1 MQISV
6 KELSKLLN
14 GEVVGD
20 ESALLNTVAKIEEGK
35 PGALS
40 FLANPKYEPHI
51 YTTNS
56 TAVLVNRTFTPT
68 EKLTTTLIKVDDAY
82 QAFTFLLE
90 QFANVGKGA
99 AGVDKSAV
107 VESSAK
113 VDSSTFVGALAYI
126 GHEAVVGANCQIHPQ
141 VYIGA
146 GVKVGNNVTLYP
158 GVKIYHLCTI
168 GDNCIIHAGTVI
180 GSDGFGFAPLPDR
193 SYKKIPQTG
202 NVIVESDVE
211 IGANCTIDRATMG
224 STIIRKG
231 AKLDNLIQI
240 AHNVEIGEHTVMAS
254 QSGVAGSTK
263 IGKYCV
269 IGGQVGFA
277 GHITVADGSQFGAQ
291 SGIGGNVTNENGR
304 WFGSPAIELRQA
316 LKAGVVY
323 RNLPELEKRVQELEK
338 RLKDLNKEQ

>member
-6 KELSKLLN
+6 KELSKLLQ

-20 ESALLNTVAKIEEGK
+20 ENALLNTVAKIEEGQS
-35 PGALS
+35 GALS

-51 YTTNS
+51 YTTQS
-56 TAVLVNRTFTPT
+56 TAVLVNRTFTP
-68 EKLTTTLIKVDDAY
+68 ESPITTTLIKVDDAY

-90 QFANVGKGA
+90 QFANVSKGA

-107 VESSAK
+107 IEASAK
-113 VDSSTFVGALAYI
+113 VHSSTFVGALTYI
-126 GHEAVVGANCQIHPQ
+126 GQEAEVGEKCQIHPQ

-146 GVKVGNNVTLYP
+146 GVKIGNNVTLFP

-168 GDNCIIHAGTVI
+168 GDNCILHAGTVI

-202 NVIVESDVE
+202 NVIVEADVE

-224 STIIRKG
+224 STVIRKG
-231 AKLDNLIQI
+231 AKLDNLVQV
-240 AHNVEIGEHTVMAS
+240 AHNVEIGEHTVIAS
-254 QSGVAGSTK
+254 QSGIAGSTK

-277 GHITVADGSQFGAQ
+277 GHITIADGSQFGAQ
-291 SGIGGNVTNENGR
+291 SGVGGNITQTNGR

-323 RNLPELEKRVQELEK
+323 RNLPELEKRVLALEK
-338 RLKDLNKEQ
+338 LLKEKK

>member
-6 KELSKLLN
+6 KELSKLLQ

-20 ESALLNTVAKIEEGK
+20 ENALLNTVAKIEEGH

-51 YTTNS
+51 YTTQS
-56 TAVLVNRTFTPT
+56 TAVLVNRTFNP
-68 EKLTTTLIKVDDAY
+68 ESPIATTLIKVDDAY

-107 VESSAK
+107 VEASAK
-113 VDSSTFVGALAYI
+113 VHSSTFVGALTYI
-126 GHEAVVGANCQIHPQ
+126 GQEAEVGEKCQIHPQ

-146 GVKVGNNVTLYP
+146 GVKIGNNVTLYP

-168 GDNCIIHAGTVI
+168 GDNCIIHSGTVI

-202 NVIVESDVE
+202 NVIIEADVE
-211 IGANCTIDRATMG
+211 IGANSTIDRATMG

-231 AKLDNLIQI
+231 AKLDNLVQI
-240 AHNVEIGEHTVMAS
+240 AHNVEVGEHTVIAS

-277 GHITVADGSQFGAQ
+277 GHLTIADGSQFGAQ
-291 SGIGGNVTNENGR
+291 SGVAGNITQTNGR
-304 WFGSPAIELRQA
+304 WFGSPAIELRHA

-338 RLKDLNKEQ
+338 LLKEKK

>member
-6 KELSKLLN
+6 KELSKLLQ

-20 ESALLNTVAKIEEGK
+20 ENALLNTVAKIEEGH

-51 YTTNS
+51 YTTQS
-56 TAVLVNRTFTPT
+56 TAVLVNRTFNP
-68 EKLTTTLIKVDDAY
+68 ESPITTTLIKVDDAY
-82 QAFTFLLE
+82 RAFTFLLE

-107 VESSAK
+107 VEASAK
-113 VDSSTFVGALAYI
+113 VHSSTFVGALTYI
-126 GHEAVVGANCQIHPQ
+126 GQEAEVGEKCQIHPQ

-146 GVKVGNNVTLYP
+146 GVKIGNNVTLYP
-158 GVKIYHLCTI
+158 GVKIYHLCNI
-168 GDNCIIHAGTVI
+168 GDNCIIHSGTVI

-202 NVIVESDVE
+202 NVIIEADVE
-211 IGANCTIDRATMG
+211 IGANTTIDRATMG

-231 AKLDNLIQI
+231 AKIDNLVQI
-240 AHNVEIGEHTVMAS
+240 AHNVEVGEHTVIAS

-277 GHITVADGSQFGAQ
+277 GHITIADGSQFGAQ
-291 SGIGGNVTNENGR
+291 SGVGGNITQTNGR

-338 RLKDLNKEQ
+338 LLKEKK